1 MDLRRICDSADE
13 QGWVKVAIKVT
24 NSKVDE
30 AKTVLDQLGY
40 TAYDIEES
48 GNDKVIKVS
57 TQHPD
62 ETKAKL
68 LPKLKE
74 AGITPI
80 STRVTDSNKRLDEY
94 ILGSLRANGI
104 ESAVNV
110 EQHKDGFRVSLQGN
124 MDVYLD
130 IYLDGENVVVRGFDP
145 DSIVNATRYA
155 TFAGVPVEQ
164 AKQVIRKFEKWAN
177 KVHNLDARPVAELES
192 VRVTDDAPV
201 TEQAV
206 RIAAQGILGKNAVR
220 VNATPLSKGTFI
232 EAYSKDDPKA
242 GTVLISSYAGKR
254 TVQFIRGEG
263 GSKETKDKLKELAD
277 EFRSSR
283 EVRDSISNADI
294 IDPVREAIGDAEII
308 EHLVRYM
315 SDLELEEFV
324 DDLKRTYDL
333 DFLEDSVEDLK
344 LPKFSSNAKL
354 NKLCT
359 SLAESILAKYTD
371 ESTETMLSELQRYK
385 SEFPREPGYNFVQ
398 YGNTG
403 IISYSDAQDA
413 LRDAGYTTKMS
424 DEAAWDSICRTM
436 GQVIRTLL
444 EHKEELLKQKVTDS
458 YADAHKG
465 NMGITPQNV
474 VDVMRTLPR
483 DKFLVELT
491 TSKTYPAEVLVS
503 ERGKEGVTDP
513 TLVITID
520 EGSHE
525 IKASIVGGV
534 DEDGA
539 LPEALNLIRDKFV
552 GKIGEM
558 DAWVAAKP
566 RVYDSLSS
574 QHSFLDG
581 NDYIV
586 IEDIVKRHYPNATV
600 NAYKG
605 NAGEVSAKVR
615 IGGSRISDVYGDFEL
630 AFDGRIIRKHGED
643 KLREMGDFDA
653 MVEDLV
659 ANNPFKQYEAEI
671 REKMNDTS
679 RVYDSAKIKSASL
692 RAALKKAGKLQDS
705 VESESAV
712 QSAIASAKLKVSAKM
727 RAALMRLAKRKTP
740 IERVE
745 FKQERIASNI
755 HDKDAYDYA
764 DVFYYHTPANKHAT
778 VSWDGEVHNA
788 MN

>member
-1 MDLRRICDSADE
+1 MDLRKICDSVDE
-13 QGWVKVAIKVT
+13 QGWVKVAIKVA
-24 NSKVDE
+24 NNKVDE

-40 TAYDIEES
+40 TAYDIEGS

-124 MDVYLD
+124 TDVYLD

-145 DSIVNATRYA
+145 DGIVNVTRYA
-155 TFAGVPVEQ
+155 TFAGIPAEQ

-177 KVHNLDARPVAELES
+177 KVAKLDARPVAELES
-192 VRVTDDAPV
+192 VRVTDGLNIP
-201 TEQAV
+201 
-206 RIAAQGILGKNAVR
+206 
-220 VNATPLSKGTFI
+220 
-232 EAYSKDDPKA
+232 AYSNKYIEDALWSALGLRVKVTTEDGRITIAIPN
-242 GTVLISSYAGKR
+242 T
-254 TVQFIRGEG
+254 
-263 GSKETKDKLKELAD
+263 
-277 EFRSSR
+277 
-283 EVRDSISNADI
+283 
-294 IDPVREAIGDAEII
+294 PV
-308 EHLVRYM
+308 
-315 SDLELEEFV
+315 
-324 DDLKRTYDL
+324 K
-333 DFLEDSVEDLK
+333 DSVEDLK

-359 SLAESILAKYTD
+359 SLADSILAHFVD

-385 SEFPREPGYNFVQ
+385 SEFPKVPGYNFIQ
-398 YGNTG
+398 NGNTG
-403 IISYSDAQDA
+403 IISYSDAQDE
-413 LRDAGYTTKMS
+413 LQNAGYTTKMS
-424 DEAAWDSICRTM
+424 DTAAWDAVCRTM

-444 EHKEELLKQKVTDS
+444 EHKDELLKQKVTD
-458 YADAHKG
+458 AGVVLA
-465 NMGITPQNV
+465 TP
-474 VDVMRTLPR
+474 
-483 DKFLVELT
+483 E
-491 TSKTYPAEVLVS
+491 
-503 ERGKEGVTDP
+503 
-513 TLVITID
+513 
-520 EGSHE
+520 
-525 IKASIVGGV
+525 
-534 DEDGA
+534 
-539 LPEALNLIRDKFV
+539 
-552 GKIGEM
+552 
-558 DAWVAAKP
+558 
-566 RVYDSLSS
+566 
-574 QHSFLDG
+574 
-581 NDYIV
+581 
-586 IEDIVKRHYPNATV
+586 
-600 NAYKG
+600 
-605 NAGEVSAKVR
+605 
-615 IGGSRISDVYGDFEL
+615 
-630 AFDGRIIRKHGED
+630 
-643 KLREMGDFDA
+643 
-653 MVEDLV
+653 
-659 ANNPFKQYEAEI
+659 
-671 REKMNDTS
+671 
-679 RVYDSAKIKSASL
+679 IKSASL

>member
-1 MDLRRICDSADE
+1 MDLRKICDSVDE
-13 QGWVKVAIKVT
+13 QGWVKVAIKVA
-24 NSKVDE
+24 NNKVDE

-40 TAYDIEES
+40 TAYDIEGS

-124 MDVYLD
+124 TDVYLD

-145 DSIVNATRYA
+145 DGIVNVTRYA
-155 TFAGVPVEQ
+155 TFAGIPAEQ

-177 KVHNLDARPVAELES
+177 KVAKLDARPVAELES
-192 VRVTDDAPV
+192 VRVTDGLNIP
-201 TEQAV
+201 
-206 RIAAQGILGKNAVR
+206 
-220 VNATPLSKGTFI
+220 
-232 EAYSKDDPKA
+232 AYSNKYIEDALWSALGLRVKVTTEDGRITIAIPN
-242 GTVLISSYAGKR
+242 T
-254 TVQFIRGEG
+254 
-263 GSKETKDKLKELAD
+263 
-277 EFRSSR
+277 
-283 EVRDSISNADI
+283 
-294 IDPVREAIGDAEII
+294 PV
-308 EHLVRYM
+308 
-315 SDLELEEFV
+315 
-324 DDLKRTYDL
+324 K
-333 DFLEDSVEDLK
+333 DSVEDLK

-359 SLAESILAKYTD
+359 SLADSILAHFVD

-385 SEFPREPGYNFVQ
+385 SEFPKVPGYNFIQ
-398 YGNTG
+398 DGNTG
-403 IISYSDAQDA
+403 IISYSDAQDE
-413 LRDAGYTTKMS
+413 LQNAGYTTKMS
-424 DEAAWDSICRTM
+424 DTAAWDAVCRTM

-444 EHKEELLKQKVTDS
+444 EHKDELLKQKVTD
-458 YADAHKG
+458 AGVVLA
-465 NMGITPQNV
+465 TP
-474 VDVMRTLPR
+474 
-483 DKFLVELT
+483 E
-491 TSKTYPAEVLVS
+491 
-503 ERGKEGVTDP
+503 
-513 TLVITID
+513 
-520 EGSHE
+520 
-525 IKASIVGGV
+525 
-534 DEDGA
+534 
-539 LPEALNLIRDKFV
+539 
-552 GKIGEM
+552 
-558 DAWVAAKP
+558 
-566 RVYDSLSS
+566 
-574 QHSFLDG
+574 
-581 NDYIV
+581 
-586 IEDIVKRHYPNATV
+586 
-600 NAYKG
+600 
-605 NAGEVSAKVR
+605 
-615 IGGSRISDVYGDFEL
+615 
-630 AFDGRIIRKHGED
+630 
-643 KLREMGDFDA
+643 
-653 MVEDLV
+653 
-659 ANNPFKQYEAEI
+659 
-671 REKMNDTS
+671 
-679 RVYDSAKIKSASL
+679 IKSASL

>member
-1 MDLRRICDSADE
+1 MDLRKICDSVDE
-13 QGWVKVAIKVT
+13 QGWVKVAIKVA
-24 NSKVDE
+24 NNKVDE
-30 AKTVLDQLGY
+30 AKTVLNQLGY
-40 TAYDIEES
+40 TAYDIEGS

-124 MDVYLD
+124 TDVYLD

-145 DSIVNATRYA
+145 DGIVNVTRYA
-155 TFAGVPVEQ
+155 TFAGIPAEQ

-177 KVHNLDARPVAELES
+177 KVAKLDARPVAELES
-192 VRVTDDAPV
+192 VRVTDGLNIP
-201 TEQAV
+201 
-206 RIAAQGILGKNAVR
+206 
-220 VNATPLSKGTFI
+220 
-232 EAYSKDDPKA
+232 AYSKKYIEDALWSALGLRVKVTTED
-242 GTVLISSYAGKR
+242 GRITI
-254 TVQFIRGEG
+254 
-263 GSKETKDKLKELAD
+263 
-277 EFRSSR
+277 
-283 EVRDSISNADI
+283 
-294 IDPVREAIGDAEII
+294 AIPNTS
-308 EHLVRYM
+308 V
-315 SDLELEEFV
+315 
-324 DDLKRTYDL
+324 K
-333 DFLEDSVEDLK
+333 DSVEDLK

-359 SLAESILAKYTD
+359 SLADSILAHFVD

-385 SEFPREPGYNFVQ
+385 SEFPKVPGYNFIQ

-403 IISYSDAQDA
+403 IISYSDAQDE
-413 LRDAGYTTKMS
+413 LQNAGYTTKMS
-424 DEAAWDSICRTM
+424 DTAAWDAVCRTM

-458 YADAHKG
+458 
-465 NMGITPQNV
+465 
-474 VDVMRTLPR
+474 
-483 DKFLVELT
+483 
-491 TSKTYPAEVLVS
+491 
-503 ERGKEGVTDP
+503 
-513 TLVITID
+513 
-520 EGSHE
+520 
-525 IKASIVGGV
+525 
-534 DEDGA
+534 
-539 LPEALNLIRDKFV
+539 
-552 GKIGEM
+552 
-558 DAWVAAKP
+558 
-566 RVYDSLSS
+566 LSS
-574 QHSFLDG
+574 RARFLDG
-581 NDYIV
+581 NDYIE
-586 IEDIVKRHYPNATV
+586 IEDIVKRYYPNVRAI
-600 NAYKG
+600 AG
-605 NAGEVSAKVR
+605 FGRGAGEISAVVR
-615 IGGSRISDVYGDFEL
+615 LHDKNTKENIGDFEL
-630 AFDGRIIRKHGED
+630 TFDGRIIRKHGED

>member
-1 MDLRRICDSADE
+1 MDLRKICDSVDE
-13 QGWVKVAIKVT
+13 QGWVKVAIKVA
-24 NSKVDE
+24 NNKVDE

-40 TAYDIEES
+40 TAYDIEGS

-124 MDVYLD
+124 TDVYLD

-145 DSIVNATRYA
+145 DGIVNVTRYA
-155 TFAGVPVEQ
+155 TFAGIPAEQ

-177 KVHNLDARPVAELES
+177 KVAKLDARPVAELES
-192 VRVTDDAPV
+192 VRVTDGLNIP
-201 TEQAV
+201 
-206 RIAAQGILGKNAVR
+206 
-220 VNATPLSKGTFI
+220 
-232 EAYSKDDPKA
+232 AYSKKYIEDALWSALGLRVKVTTEDGRITIAIPN
-242 GTVLISSYAGKR
+242 T
-254 TVQFIRGEG
+254 
-263 GSKETKDKLKELAD
+263 
-277 EFRSSR
+277 
-283 EVRDSISNADI
+283 
-294 IDPVREAIGDAEII
+294 PV
-308 EHLVRYM
+308 
-315 SDLELEEFV
+315 
-324 DDLKRTYDL
+324 K
-333 DFLEDSVEDLK
+333 DSVEDLK

-359 SLAESILAKYTD
+359 SLADSILAHFVD

-385 SEFPREPGYNFVQ
+385 SEFPKVPGYNFIQ
-398 YGNTG
+398 DGNTG
-403 IISYSDAQDA
+403 IISYSDAQDE
-413 LRDAGYTTKMS
+413 LQNAGYTTKMS
-424 DEAAWDSICRTM
+424 DTAAWDAVCRTM

-458 YADAHKG
+458 
-465 NMGITPQNV
+465 
-474 VDVMRTLPR
+474 
-483 DKFLVELT
+483 
-491 TSKTYPAEVLVS
+491 
-503 ERGKEGVTDP
+503 
-513 TLVITID
+513 
-520 EGSHE
+520 
-525 IKASIVGGV
+525 
-534 DEDGA
+534 
-539 LPEALNLIRDKFV
+539 
-552 GKIGEM
+552 
-558 DAWVAAKP
+558 
-566 RVYDSLSS
+566 LSS
-574 QHSFLDG
+574 RARFLDG
-581 NDYIV
+581 NDYIE
-586 IEDIVKRHYPNATV
+586 IEDIVKRYYPNVRAI
-600 NAYKG
+600 AG
-605 NAGEVSAKVR
+605 FGRGAGEISAVVR
-615 IGGSRISDVYGDFEL
+615 LHDKNTKENIGDFEL
-630 AFDGRIIRKHGED
+630 TFDGRIIRKHGED

>member
-1 MDLRRICDSADE
+1 MDLRKICDSVDE
-13 QGWVKVAIKVT
+13 QGWVKVAIKVA
-24 NSKVDE
+24 NNKVDE

-40 TAYDIEES
+40 TAYDIEGS

-124 MDVYLD
+124 TDVYLD

-145 DSIVNATRYA
+145 DGIVNVTRYA
-155 TFAGVPVEQ
+155 TFAGIPAEQ

-177 KVHNLDARPVAELES
+177 KVAKLDARPVAELES
-192 VRVTDDAPV
+192 VRVTDGLNIP
-201 TEQAV
+201 
-206 RIAAQGILGKNAVR
+206 
-220 VNATPLSKGTFI
+220 
-232 EAYSKDDPKA
+232 AYSKKYIEDALWSALGLRVKVTTEDGRITIAIPN
-242 GTVLISSYAGKR
+242 T
-254 TVQFIRGEG
+254 
-263 GSKETKDKLKELAD
+263 
-277 EFRSSR
+277 
-283 EVRDSISNADI
+283 
-294 IDPVREAIGDAEII
+294 PV
-308 EHLVRYM
+308 
-315 SDLELEEFV
+315 
-324 DDLKRTYDL
+324 K
-333 DFLEDSVEDLK
+333 DSVEDLK

-359 SLAESILAKYTD
+359 SLADSILAHFVD

-385 SEFPREPGYNFVQ
+385 SEFPKVPGYNFIQ
-398 YGNTG
+398 DGNTG
-403 IISYSDAQDA
+403 IISYSDAQDE
-413 LRDAGYTTKMS
+413 LQNAGYTTKMS
-424 DEAAWDSICRTM
+424 DTAAWDAVCRTM

-444 EHKEELLKQKVTDS
+444 EYKDELLKQKVTD
-458 YADAHKG
+458 AGVVLA
-465 NMGITPQNV
+465 TP
-474 VDVMRTLPR
+474 
-483 DKFLVELT
+483 E
-491 TSKTYPAEVLVS
+491 
-503 ERGKEGVTDP
+503 
-513 TLVITID
+513 
-520 EGSHE
+520 
-525 IKASIVGGV
+525 
-534 DEDGA
+534 
-539 LPEALNLIRDKFV
+539 
-552 GKIGEM
+552 
-558 DAWVAAKP
+558 
-566 RVYDSLSS
+566 
-574 QHSFLDG
+574 
-581 NDYIV
+581 
-586 IEDIVKRHYPNATV
+586 
-600 NAYKG
+600 
-605 NAGEVSAKVR
+605 
-615 IGGSRISDVYGDFEL
+615 
-630 AFDGRIIRKHGED
+630 
-643 KLREMGDFDA
+643 
-653 MVEDLV
+653 
-659 ANNPFKQYEAEI
+659 
-671 REKMNDTS
+671 
-679 RVYDSAKIKSASL
+679 IKSASL

>member
-1 MDLRRICDSADE
+1 MDLRKICDSVDE
-13 QGWVKVAIKVT
+13 QGWVKVAIKVA
-24 NSKVDE
+24 NNKVDE

-40 TAYDIEES
+40 TAYDIEGS

-124 MDVYLD
+124 TDVYLD

-145 DSIVNATRYA
+145 DGIVNVTRYA
-155 TFAGVPVEQ
+155 TFAGIPAEQ

-177 KVHNLDARPVAELES
+177 KVAKLDARPVAELES
-192 VRVTDDAPV
+192 VRVTDGLNIP
-201 TEQAV
+201 
-206 RIAAQGILGKNAVR
+206 
-220 VNATPLSKGTFI
+220 
-232 EAYSKDDPKA
+232 AYSKKYIEDALWSALGLRVKVTTEDGRITIAIPNTPVGA
-242 GTVLISSYAGKR
+242 GGYVVVAEVVSAGKSLKVR
-254 TVQFIRGEG
+254 RDKDASKYKGNASIVSAVIDEAKEYFKSHPDFPFHVTDAGKDDGFSLSSVIKEALEATGTAGIFDTQLKEHGAVLE
-263 GSKETKDKLKELAD
+263 SKESDAAVIIRKSSAGKSKYTVTYSGDTTPPKVAALLKSL
-277 EFRSSR
+277 R
-283 EVRDSISNADI
+283 ERLSTA
-294 IDPVREAIGDAEII
+294 PV
-308 EHLVRYM
+308 
-315 SDLELEEFV
+315 
-324 DDLKRTYDL
+324 K
-333 DFLEDSVEDLK
+333 DSVEDLK

-359 SLAESILAKYTD
+359 SLADSILAHFVD

-385 SEFPREPGYNFVQ
+385 SEFPKVPGYNFIQ

-403 IISYSDAQDA
+403 IISYSDAQDE
-413 LRDAGYTTKMS
+413 LQNAGYTTKMS
-424 DEAAWDSICRTM
+424 DTAAWDAVCRTM

-458 YADAHKG
+458 
-465 NMGITPQNV
+465 
-474 VDVMRTLPR
+474 
-483 DKFLVELT
+483 
-491 TSKTYPAEVLVS
+491 
-503 ERGKEGVTDP
+503 
-513 TLVITID
+513 
-520 EGSHE
+520 
-525 IKASIVGGV
+525 
-534 DEDGA
+534 
-539 LPEALNLIRDKFV
+539 
-552 GKIGEM
+552 
-558 DAWVAAKP
+558 
-566 RVYDSLSS
+566 LSS
-574 QHSFLDG
+574 RARFLDG
-581 NDYIV
+581 NDYIE
-586 IEDIVKRHYPNATV
+586 IEDIVKRYYPNVRAI
-600 NAYKG
+600 AG
-605 NAGEVSAKVR
+605 FGRGAGEISAVVR
-615 IGGSRISDVYGDFEL
+615 LHDKNTKENIGDFEL
-630 AFDGRIIRKHGED
+630 TFDGRIIRKHGED

>member
-1 MDLRRICDSADE
+1 MDLRKICDSVDE
-13 QGWVKVAIKVT
+13 QGWVKVAIKVA
-24 NSKVDE
+24 NNKVDE

-40 TAYDIEES
+40 TAYDIEGS

-124 MDVYLD
+124 TDVYLD

-145 DSIVNATRYA
+145 DGIVNVTRYA
-155 TFAGVPVEQ
+155 TFAGIPAEQ

-177 KVHNLDARPVAELES
+177 KVAKLDARPVAELES
-192 VRVTDDAPV
+192 VRVTDGLNIP
-201 TEQAV
+201 
-206 RIAAQGILGKNAVR
+206 
-220 VNATPLSKGTFI
+220 
-232 EAYSKDDPKA
+232 AYSKKYIEDALWSALGLRVKVTTEDGRITIAIPN
-242 GTVLISSYAGKR
+242 T
-254 TVQFIRGEG
+254 
-263 GSKETKDKLKELAD
+263 
-277 EFRSSR
+277 
-283 EVRDSISNADI
+283 
-294 IDPVREAIGDAEII
+294 PV
-308 EHLVRYM
+308 
-315 SDLELEEFV
+315 
-324 DDLKRTYDL
+324 K
-333 DFLEDSVEDLK
+333 DSVEDLK

-359 SLAESILAKYTD
+359 SLADSILAHFVD

-385 SEFPREPGYNFVQ
+385 SEFPKVPGYNFIQ

-403 IISYSDAQDA
+403 IISYSDAQDE
-413 LRDAGYTTKMS
+413 LQNAGYTTKMS
-424 DEAAWDSICRTM
+424 DTAAWDAVCRTM

-458 YADAHKG
+458 
-465 NMGITPQNV
+465 
-474 VDVMRTLPR
+474 
-483 DKFLVELT
+483 
-491 TSKTYPAEVLVS
+491 
-503 ERGKEGVTDP
+503 
-513 TLVITID
+513 
-520 EGSHE
+520 
-525 IKASIVGGV
+525 
-534 DEDGA
+534 
-539 LPEALNLIRDKFV
+539 
-552 GKIGEM
+552 
-558 DAWVAAKP
+558 
-566 RVYDSLSS
+566 LSS
-574 QHSFLDG
+574 RARFLDG
-581 NDYIV
+581 NDYIE
-586 IEDIVKRHYPNATV
+586 IEDIVKRYYPNVRAI
-600 NAYKG
+600 AG
-605 NAGEVSAKVR
+605 FGRGAGEISAVVR
-615 IGGSRISDVYGDFEL
+615 LHDKNTKENIGDFEL
-630 AFDGRIIRKHGED
+630 TFDGRIIRKHGED

>member
-1 MDLRRICDSADE
+1 MDLRKICDSVDE
-13 QGWVKVAIKVT
+13 QGWVKVAIKVA
-24 NSKVDE
+24 NNKVDE

-40 TAYDIEES
+40 TAYDIEGS

-124 MDVYLD
+124 TDVYLD

-145 DSIVNATRYA
+145 DGIVNVTRYA
-155 TFAGVPVEQ
+155 TFAGIPAEQ

-177 KVHNLDARPVAELES
+177 KVAKLDARPVAELES
-192 VRVTDDAPV
+192 VRVTDGLNIP
-201 TEQAV
+201 
-206 RIAAQGILGKNAVR
+206 
-220 VNATPLSKGTFI
+220 
-232 EAYSKDDPKA
+232 AYSKKYIEDALWSALGLRVKVTTEDGRITIAIPN
-242 GTVLISSYAGKR
+242 T
-254 TVQFIRGEG
+254 
-263 GSKETKDKLKELAD
+263 
-277 EFRSSR
+277 
-283 EVRDSISNADI
+283 
-294 IDPVREAIGDAEII
+294 PV
-308 EHLVRYM
+308 
-315 SDLELEEFV
+315 
-324 DDLKRTYDL
+324 K
-333 DFLEDSVEDLK
+333 DSVEDLK

-359 SLAESILAKYTD
+359 SLADSILAHFVD

-385 SEFPREPGYNFVQ
+385 SEFPKVPGYNFIQ
-398 YGNTG
+398 DGNTG
-403 IISYSDAQDA
+403 IISYSDAQDE
-413 LRDAGYTTKMS
+413 LQNAGYTTKMS
-424 DEAAWDSICRTM
+424 DTAAWDAVCRTM

-444 EHKEELLKQKVTDS
+444 EHKDELLKQKVTD
-458 YADAHKG
+458 AGVVLA
-465 NMGITPQNV
+465 TP
-474 VDVMRTLPR
+474 
-483 DKFLVELT
+483 E
-491 TSKTYPAEVLVS
+491 
-503 ERGKEGVTDP
+503 
-513 TLVITID
+513 
-520 EGSHE
+520 
-525 IKASIVGGV
+525 
-534 DEDGA
+534 
-539 LPEALNLIRDKFV
+539 
-552 GKIGEM
+552 
-558 DAWVAAKP
+558 
-566 RVYDSLSS
+566 
-574 QHSFLDG
+574 
-581 NDYIV
+581 
-586 IEDIVKRHYPNATV
+586 
-600 NAYKG
+600 
-605 NAGEVSAKVR
+605 
-615 IGGSRISDVYGDFEL
+615 
-630 AFDGRIIRKHGED
+630 
-643 KLREMGDFDA
+643 
-653 MVEDLV
+653 
-659 ANNPFKQYEAEI
+659 
-671 REKMNDTS
+671 
-679 RVYDSAKIKSASL
+679 IKSASL

>member
-1 MDLRRICDSADE
+1 MDLRKICDSVDE
-13 QGWVKVAIKVT
+13 QGWVKVAIKVA
-24 NSKVDE
+24 NNKVDE

-40 TAYDIEES
+40 TAYDIEGS

-124 MDVYLD
+124 TDVYLD

-145 DSIVNATRYA
+145 DGIVNVTRYA
-155 TFAGVPVEQ
+155 TFAGIPAEQ

-177 KVHNLDARPVAELES
+177 KVAKLDARPVAELES
-192 VRVTDDAPV
+192 VRVTDGLNIP
-201 TEQAV
+201 
-206 RIAAQGILGKNAVR
+206 
-220 VNATPLSKGTFI
+220 
-232 EAYSKDDPKA
+232 AYSKKYIEDALWSALGLRVKVTTEDGRITIAIPN
-242 GTVLISSYAGKR
+242 T
-254 TVQFIRGEG
+254 
-263 GSKETKDKLKELAD
+263 
-277 EFRSSR
+277 
-283 EVRDSISNADI
+283 
-294 IDPVREAIGDAEII
+294 PV
-308 EHLVRYM
+308 
-315 SDLELEEFV
+315 
-324 DDLKRTYDL
+324 K
-333 DFLEDSVEDLK
+333 DSVEDLK
-344 LPKFSSNAKL
+344 LPKFSSSAKL

-359 SLAESILAKYTD
+359 SLADSILAHFVD

-385 SEFPREPGYNFVQ
+385 SEFPKVPGYNFIQ
-398 YGNTG
+398 DGNTG
-403 IISYSDAQDA
+403 IISYSDAQDE
-413 LRDAGYTTKMS
+413 LQNAGYTTKMS
-424 DEAAWDSICRTM
+424 DTAAWDAVCRTM

-458 YADAHKG
+458 
-465 NMGITPQNV
+465 
-474 VDVMRTLPR
+474 
-483 DKFLVELT
+483 
-491 TSKTYPAEVLVS
+491 
-503 ERGKEGVTDP
+503 
-513 TLVITID
+513 
-520 EGSHE
+520 
-525 IKASIVGGV
+525 
-534 DEDGA
+534 
-539 LPEALNLIRDKFV
+539 
-552 GKIGEM
+552 
-558 DAWVAAKP
+558 
-566 RVYDSLSS
+566 
-574 QHSFLDG
+574 
-581 NDYIV
+581 
-586 IEDIVKRHYPNATV
+586 
-600 NAYKG
+600 
-605 NAGEVSAKVR
+605 
-615 IGGSRISDVYGDFEL
+615 
-630 AFDGRIIRKHGED
+630 
-643 KLREMGDFDA
+643 
-653 MVEDLV
+653 LV